1 MIFFCKF
8 TDTLKIA
15 TIIPIFKQGDAH
27 NLKHYLPILVSFSK
41 ISENTVNANNI
52 TIFKITKHLVGE
64 F

>member
-41 ISENTVNANNI
+41 ISENTV
-52 TIFKITKHLVGE
+52 
-64 F
+64 